1 MMKYLYVYIR
11 IYQSKFLI
19 YYNNIF
25 RKGVIIFFF
34 FIYDEETDTTAPME
48 TEPELNEELEFFF
61 NDKVRKVWYKQQ
73 EKLYL
78 SVSDVVSVLT
88 GSNDAK
94 QYIKKMR
101 SRDSELNSKWG
112 TICTPVQMITRDGKR
127 RRVNASTIE
136 GILRII
142 QSIPSKKAEPFK
154 LWLAKVGKE
163 RLDEIADPELAFE
176 RMIRTY
182 RDKGYPEKWIEKR
195 LEAIDHRK
203 KLTAAWNEAG
213 IKSGQHYAML
223 TDTLTHEWSG
233 KHVKEYK
240 QFKGLHKENLRDNMT
255 DIELALNQLA
265 EVSSTLIAN
274 TQKPHGFSETKKTV
288 IDGGSIA
295 GNARKELENKLG
307 KSVISPLNASDPKL
321 LDNNES

>member
-1 MMKYLYVYIR
+1 MIV
-11 IYQSKFLI
+11 
-19 YYNNIF
+19 
-25 RKGVIIFFF
+25 FFF
-34 FIYDEETDTTAPME
+34 FIFDEDANATVPAEA
-48 TEPELNEELEFFF
+48 ELEYNKELEFFF
-61 NDKVRKVWYKQQ
+61 NDKVRKVWHKQQ
-73 EKLYL
+73 EEWYL
-78 SVSDVVSVLT
+78 SIVDIISVLT
-88 GSNDAK
+88 DSTDPK

-101 SRDSELNSKWG
+101 SRDSELKSNWG
-112 TICTPVQMITRDGKR
+112 TICTPVGMIAQDGKKR
-127 RRVNASTIE
+127 RINAANIA

-154 LWLAKVGKE
+154 LWLAQIGKE
-163 RLDEIADPELAFE
+163 RLDELADPELAFE

-182 RDKGYPEKWIEKR
+182 REKGYSEKWIEKR
-195 LEAIDHRK
+195 LEAIDYRK

-213 IKSGQHYAML
+213 VKSGHQYAIL

-274 TQKPHGFSETKKTV
+274 AQKPQGFSETQRTV
-288 IDGGSIA
+288 IDGGAIA

-307 KSVISPLNASDPKL
+307 KSVISPLNASNPKL
-321 LDNNES
+321 LDNNEF